1 MRVTRFA
8 AIALLGLPLGGCF
21 MATSQPLP
29 EWAMNPQGQY
39 SEPAQAPRKQRT
51 ARRAAPVQYSQSKD
65 TLVTGDVSATP
76 SASAKPAAANR
87 DTLEDE
93 RVESLRRTMT
103 ICRGC

>member
-1 MRVTRFA
+1 MRVTQFA

-39 SEPAQAPRKQRT
+39 VEPAATPRKQRA
-51 ARRAAPVQYSQSKD
+51 ARRTAPVEYSETKD

-76 SASAKPAAANR
+76 TASAKPFAPGWDAAESER
-87 DTLEDE
+87 DA
-93 RVESLRRTMT
+93 SLRRTMT